1 MGHSGYGRDEGERGE
16 IGAGAAG
23 DELAHVRARFA
34 VDPAT
39 PTRLADAWSA
49 PTGATE
55 EDESEFVDAV
65 ADCLSVGLPLDAAV
79 ASWRAG
85 TLQVT
90 TDDDEEDE
98 DKTDSF
104 EDAQTGV
111 FGRAQA
117 DAFDRAR
124 TAVFDRAQTAV
135 FDRAQTGVFARP
147 RRRLVDI

>member
-16 IGAGAAG
+16 IGADAAG

-39 PTRLADAWSA
+39 PTRLADAWAA

-90 TDDDEEDE
+90 TEDEDDE
-98 DKTDSF
+98 DKTDNF
-104 EDAQTGV
+104 EDAKTG
-111 FGRAQA
+111 
-117 DAFDRAR
+117 
-124 TAVFDRAQTAV
+124 V
-135 FDRAQTGVFARP
+135 FDRAQTGVFARAQTDVLDP
-147 RRRLVDI
+147 RLARRRRRLVET